1 MFGGFFGR
9 GFGRGRRGF
18 DPFEDMFRQ
27 FQEIERMMAEMM
39 RGFGG
44 LGRELPGFEAGF
56 EPRIEMYETPD
67 EIVVRA
73 EMPGLDKDSI
83 DVKVRGNYLII
94 RGVKKQEQKEE
105 KDNVFFSE
113 TFYGEFQRVIPLPV
127 EVKEEGIEAY
137 YDRGILEIRLPKAEA
152 ARKEVKIIVKEPEEK
167 DKGKEDKGKEEK

>member
-9 GFGRGRRGF
+9 GRKGF

-27 FQEIERMMAEMM
+27 FQELERMMAEMM

-44 LGRELPGFEAGF
+44 FGREFPGLEAGF

-67 EIVVRA
+67 EIVVKA

-105 KDNVFFSE
+105 KDNVFLSE

-137 YDRGILEIRLPKAEA
+137 YDKGILEIRLPKAET

-167 DKGKEDKGKEEK
+167 EKGKEDKGKEEK

>member
-9 GFGRGRRGF
+9 RRGFGF
-18 DPFEDMFRQ
+18 DPFEDIFRQ
-27 FQEIERMMAEMM
+27 MEMMMAEMM
-39 RGFGG
+39 RGFG
-44 LGRELPGFEAGF
+44 REFPGFEMGF

-94 RGVKKQEQKEE
+94 RGVKKQEEKEE

-127 EVKEEGIEAY
+127 EVKEDGIEAY
-137 YDRGILEIRLPKAEA
+137 YDKGILEIRLPKADA
-152 ARKEVKIIVKEPEEK
+152 ARKEVKIIVKEPEE
-167 DKGKEDKGKEEK
+167 DKGKKGKGKEEK

>member
-1 MFGGFFGR
+1 MFGGF
-9 GFGRGRRGF
+9 FGRGRRGF

-27 FQEIERMMAEMM
+27 FQELERMMAEMM
-39 RGFGG
+39 RGFGSF
-44 LGRELPGFEAGF
+44 GREFPGFEAGF

-137 YDRGILEIRLPKAEA
+137 YDRGVLEIRLPKAET

-167 DKGKEDKGKEEK
+167 DKGKEDRGKEEK

>member
-1 MFGGFFGR
+1 MFGGF
-9 GFGRGRRGF
+9 FGRGRRGF
-18 DPFEDMFRQ
+18 DPFEDMFRYM
-27 FQEIERMMAEMM
+27 QEMERMMEQMM
-39 RGFGG
+39 RGF
-44 LGRELPGFEAGF
+44 GRELPGFEMGF
-56 EPRIEMYETPD
+56 EPKIEMYETPD

-94 RGVKKQEQKEE
+94 RGVKKKEEKEE

-137 YDRGILEIRLPKAEA
+137 YDRGVLEIRLPKAES

-167 DKGKEDKGKEEK
+167 KEEGKDKGKEEK

>member
-1 MFGGFFGR
+1 MFGGFF
-9 GFGRGRRGF
+9 GRRGF
-18 DPFEDMFRQ
+18 DPFEDMFRYMR
-27 FQEIERMMAEMM
+27 EMERMMEQMM
-39 RGFGG
+39 RGFG
-44 LGRELPGFEAGF
+44 REFPGFEMGF
-56 EPRIEMYETPD
+56 EPRVEMYETPD

-137 YDRGILEIRLPKAEA
+137 YDKGVLEIRLPKAEA
-152 ARKEVKIIVKEPEEK
+152 ARKEVKIIVKEPEEGK
-167 DKGKEDKGKEEK
+167 GKGKEDKEEK